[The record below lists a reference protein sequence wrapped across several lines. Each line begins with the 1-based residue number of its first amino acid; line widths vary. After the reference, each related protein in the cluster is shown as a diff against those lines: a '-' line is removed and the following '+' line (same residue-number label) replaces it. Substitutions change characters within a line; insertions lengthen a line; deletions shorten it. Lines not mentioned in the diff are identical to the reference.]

1 MGIPEP
7 TKMTVFSTMGERGVV
22 AGYLG
27 YSVVPM
33 IVSPKWRTSLG
44 WFAVLLVFSVILLTL
59 SRGGILIAFIA
70 TTAFLIVNK
79 GAKAGQ
85 IIPLFLVLFI
95 GLNYGLSRIPN
106 SERIVERYQNSIETN
121 VNDGSF
127 VGRVE
132 IVQSSFAPLL
142 SRPQGYGLGSFG
154 LSTRINTG
162 TSEST
167 AQFVDAGYFDILLT
181 YGIIGTAPILLALRK
196 IWIQLK
202 IRYKLKVY
210 QSDHVLLARALM
222 VSLLG
227 SSLLGNFLF
236 SFSVLWL
243 SIGTALSIRIS
254 NSGSNAKTRLNA

>member
-1 MGIPEP
+1 
-7 TKMTVFSTMGERGVV
+7 MTVFSTMGERGVV

-59 SRGGILIAFIA
+59 SRGGILIAFVA
-70 TTAFLIVNK
+70 TTSFLVVNK
-79 GAKAGQ
+79 GAKARQ
-85 IIPLFLVLFI
+85 IMPLILVLFLGI
-95 GLNYGLSRIPN
+95 NYGLSRIPN
-106 SERIVERYQNSIETN
+106 SERIIERYQNSIEN
-121 VNDGSF
+121 NFNDGSF

-132 IVQSSFAPLL
+132 ISQSSFAPLL
-142 SRPQGYGLGSFG
+142 SRPQGYGLGSTG

-162 TSEST
+162 TSAAT

-181 YGIIGTAPILLALRK
+181 YGIIGTALILLALRK
-196 IWIQLK
+196 IWMQLK
-202 IRYKLKVY
+202 VQYKLQYY
-210 QSDHVLLARALM
+210 QIDHVLLARALM
-222 VSLLG
+222 ISLLG
-227 SSLLGNFLF
+227 SSLLGNFLT

-254 NSGSNAKTRLNA
+254 NLDSNPKT